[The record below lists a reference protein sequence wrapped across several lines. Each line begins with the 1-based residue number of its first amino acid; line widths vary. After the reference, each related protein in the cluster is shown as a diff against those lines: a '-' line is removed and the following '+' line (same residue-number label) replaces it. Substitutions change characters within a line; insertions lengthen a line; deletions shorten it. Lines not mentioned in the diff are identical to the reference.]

1 MQFMPSRLSLAIF
14 LAFPLVAVAEDGTTL
29 DTVVVTAPR
38 MEEPLKVV
46 TDPKATPAK
55 TTPAKQAA
63 KATSAA
69 AKTDSKP
76 KAPAKKKAE
85 AES

>member
-46 TDPKATPAK
+46 TDPKAPRQ
-55 TTPAKQAA
+55 PLQIG
-63 KATSAA
+63 SA
-69 AKTDSKP
+69 SCR
-76 KAPAKKKAE
+76 E
-85 AES
+85 RV